1 MDKTL
6 RFFSS
11 GQTKENSTMSQ
22 NNTNK
27 VMGPTNSYQDT
38 SSNNDKHLQA
48 HAIDRKRKDSDSFFY
63 IL

>member
-11 GQTKENSTMSQ
+11 GQTKDTTSMAQ

-27 VMGPTNSYQDT
+27 VMGPTNGFRDT
-38 SSNNDKHLQA
+38 SPNNDKHLQN
-48 HAIDRKRKDSDSFFY
+48 HTIDRKRKDSDNFFY